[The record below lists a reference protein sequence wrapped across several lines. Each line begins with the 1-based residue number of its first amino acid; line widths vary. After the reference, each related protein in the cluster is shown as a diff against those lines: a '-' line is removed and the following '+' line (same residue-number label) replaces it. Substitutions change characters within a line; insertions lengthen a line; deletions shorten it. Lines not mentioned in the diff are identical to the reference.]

1 MTHKIHKT
9 ARRTKADIQ
18 ALKDA
23 LFDLLA
29 ARHPQTV
36 RQLFY
41 QAVSA
46 GWIEKTEADYK
57 GVVVRLCGEMRE
69 EGELPW
75 EWLADSTRWM
85 RKPRSYSS
93 VEEALNQ
100 TAATYR
106 RDLWRDQDAYV
117 EIWVEKEALAGVLYE
132 ITAPYDV
139 PLMVNRGFSSKDL
152 VHGAATVIEALNK
165 PAYLCYFGDWDPSGL
180 VIWNDIQAKIQ
191 RYTAGADVTFQRV
204 AVTEEQIT
212 RYELPTRPTKR
223 DGNSHAKDFRGDS
236 VEVDALPV
244 DVLQELA
251 RNAIEEH
258 IDPRQLAITRVA
270 EKSERQ
276 MLSHW
281 QIKPNRSSVQEATE

>member
-1 MTHKIHKT
+1 MPHKIRT
-9 ARRTKADIQ
+9 RRTKAEIQ
-18 ALKDA
+18 VLKDA
-23 LFDLLA
+23 FYDLLA
-29 ARHPQTV
+29 AHHPQTV

-46 GWIEKTEADYK
+46 GFIPKTESAYQN
-57 GVVVRLCGEMRE
+57 VVVRLCGEMRE
-69 EGELPW
+69 EGDLPW

-93 VEEALNQ
+93 LEEAIAR
-100 TAATYR
+100 TAETYR

-139 PLMVNRGFSSKDL
+139 PLMVNRGFSSKDF
-152 VHGAATVIEALNK
+152 VHGAAAVIEALNK

-180 VIWNDIQAKIQ
+180 VIWNDIKAKIQ
-191 RYTAGADVTFQRV
+191 RYAAGADVTFQRV
-204 AVTEEQIT
+204 AVTEEQIA

-223 DGNSHAKDFRGDS
+223 EGNSHAKDFRGDS
-236 VEVDALPV
+236 VEVDALPI

-251 RNAIEEH
+251 RNVIEEH
-258 IDPRQLAITRVA
+258 IDPRQLAITKVA

-281 QIKPNRSSVQEATE
+281 RIERNRSSAQEATE